1 MARKELQILK
11 QEAYEISIVPVGD
24 MRTNHLEERGNDTIQ
39 ERVKQENLNS
49 SVIAFT
55 V

>member
-1 MARKELQILK
+1 MERKELQRLK
-11 QEAYEISIVPVGD
+11 HEAYEISTVLVGD
-24 MRTNHLEERGNDTIQ
+24 MRTNHLEERGNDMIH

>member
-1 MARKELQILK
+1 MELQILK
-11 QEAYEISIVPVGD
+11 QEAYEISIVPIGD
-24 MRTNHLEERGNDTIQ
+24 MRTNHLEERENDTIQ
-39 ERVKQENLNS
+39 ERVKQENLDS

>member
-1 MARKELQILK
+1 MERKELERLK
-11 QEAYEISIVPVGD
+11 QEAYEISIVPDGD
-24 MRTNHLEERGNDTIQ
+24 MKTNHLEERGNDMIH

>member
-11 QEAYEISIVPVGD
+11 QEAYEISIVPVCD
-24 MRTNHLEERGNDTIQ
+24 MRTNHLKERGNATIQ
-39 ERVKQENLNS
+39 ERVKQENLDS
-49 SVIAFT
+49 SIIAFT